1 MKLNFKF
8 LELKFMGSAAEFD
21 QCLQHDM
28 REIAFV
34 GASNAG
40 KSSAINAISN
50 QKKLAKI
57 SKTPGKTKLF
67 NFFKTK
73 LGYIVDFPGY
83 GYSKVSKSQ
92 KKDWAKELP
101 KYFSSRENL
110 IGAVLFTDI
119 RNPMRELDLTMFEML
134 ATYDLPILIVLTKTD
149 KVSKDEAETV
159 YKKINNSF
167 SDSLSFSIKDNTS
180 IEKLVKRIN
189 VLLSS

>member
-21 QCLQHDM
+21 QCLRHDM

-50 QKKLAKI
+50 QKKLAKT

-67 NFFKTK
+67 NFFKTE

-167 SDSLSFSIKDNTS
+167 GDSLNFSIKDNAS
-180 IEKLVKRIN
+180 IERLIKKISG
-189 VLLSS
+189 LLSS

>member
-21 QCLQHDM
+21 QCLRHDM

-50 QKKLAKI
+50 QKKLAKT

-73 LGYIVDFPGY
+73 LGYIVDFPAY
-83 GYSKVSKSQ
+83 GYSKFSKSQ

-134 ATYDLPILIVLTKTD
+134 ATYNLPTLIVLTKTD
-149 KVSKDEAETV
+149 KLSKEEGETV

-167 SDSLSFSIKDNTS
+167 GDSLNFSIKDNAS
-180 IEKLVKRIN
+180 IERLVKKISG
-189 VLLSS
+189 LLSS

>member
-1 MKLNFKF
+1 MKFNFKY
-8 LELKFMGSAAEFD
+8 LDLKFVESAAEFD

-28 REIAFV
+28 QEIAFV

-50 QKKLAKI
+50 QKRLAKT

-67 NFFKTK
+67 NFFKAK
-73 LGYIVDFPGY
+73 FGNIVDFPGY

-92 KKDWAKELP
+92 KKDWARELP

-110 IGAVLFTDI
+110 VGAVLFTDI

-134 ATYDLPILIVLTKTD
+134 ATYNLPTLIVLTKTD
-149 KVSKDEAETV
+149 KLSKEEGENV
-159 YKKINNSF
+159 HKKINNSF
-167 SDSLSFSIKDNTS
+167 GDSLNFSIKDNAS
-180 IEKLVKRIN
+180 IERLVKKISG
-189 VLLSS
+189 LLSS

>member
-1 MKLNFKF
+1 MKFNFKY
-8 LELKFMGSAAEFD
+8 LDLKFVESAAEFD

-28 REIAFV
+28 QEIAFV

-50 QKKLAKI
+50 QKKLAKT

-92 KKDWAKELP
+92 KKDWAIQLP
-101 KYFSSRENL
+101 QYFLLRNNL
-110 IGAVLFTDI
+110 VGAILFTDI
-119 RNPMRELDLTMFEML
+119 RNPMRELDLSMYEML
-134 ATYDLPILIVLTKTD
+134 ANYGLPTLIVLTKTD
-149 KVSKDEAETV
+149 KVSKEELEATI
-159 YKKINNSF
+159 KKISVEF
-167 SDSLSFSIKDNTS
+167 GVCLSFSIKENSS
-180 IEKLVKRIN
+180 IERLIKEIN
-189 VLLSS
+189 ELLSS

>member
-8 LELKFMGSAAEFD
+8 LELMFMGSAAEFD
-21 QCLQHDM
+21 QCLQHDK

-50 QKKLAKI
+50 QKKLAKT

-159 YKKINNSF
+159 FKKINNNF
-167 SDSLSFSIKDNTS
+167 GDSLSFSIKDNTS

-189 VLLSS
+189 VLLYS

>member
-119 RNPMRELDLTMFEML
+119 RNPMRELDLTMSEML
-134 ATYDLPILIVLTKTD
+134 AAYDLPTLIVLTKTD
-149 KVSKDEAETV
+149 KVSKEEVETV

-167 SDSLSFSIKDNTS
+167 GDSLNFSIKDNAS
-180 IEKLVKRIN
+180 IERLVKKISG
-189 VLLSS
+189 LLSS

>member
-50 QKKLAKI
+50 QKKLAKT

-134 ATYDLPILIVLTKTD
+134 ATYDLPILIVLTKRD

>member
-1 MKLNFKF
+1 MKLNLKF
-8 LELKFMGSAAEFD
+8 LELMFMGSAAEFD

-50 QKKLAKI
+50 QKKLAKT

-67 NFFKTK
+67 NFFKAK

-134 ATYDLPILIVLTKTD
+134 ATYDLPTLIVLTKTD
-149 KVSKDEAETV
+149 KVSNEEAENV

-167 SDSLSFSIKDNTS
+167 GNSLNFSIKDNTS

-189 VLLSS
+189 GLLSN

>member
-1 MKLNFKF
+1 MKFNFKY
-8 LELKFMGSAAEFD
+8 LELKFVESAAEFN

-28 REIAFV
+28 QEIAFV

-50 QKKLAKI
+50 QKKLAKT

-67 NFFKTK
+67 NFFKAK
-73 LGYIVDFPGY
+73 FGYIVDFPGY

-92 KKDWAKELP
+92 KKDWARELP

-110 IGAVLFTDI
+110 VGAVLFTDI
-119 RNPMRELDLTMFEML
+119 RNPMRELDLTMLEML
-134 ATYDLPILIVLTKTD
+134 ATYDLPVLIVLTKTD
-149 KVSKDEAETV
+149 KVSKEEGEAV

-167 SDSLSFSIKDNTS
+167 GDSLNFSIKDNAS
-180 IEKLVKRIN
+180 IERLVNKISG
-189 VLLSS
+189 LLSS

>member
-50 QKKLAKI
+50 QKKLAKT

-110 IGAVLFTDI
+110 IGAFLFTDI

-134 ATYDLPILIVLTKTD
+134 ATYNLPILIVLTKTD

-167 SDSLSFSIKDNTS
+167 GGSLSFSIKDNTS

>member
-8 LELKFMGSAAEFD
+8 LELMFMGSAAEFD
-21 QCLQHDM
+21 QCLQHDK

-50 QKKLAKI
+50 QKKLAKT

-67 NFFKTK
+67 NFFKTE

>member
-8 LELKFMGSAAEFD
+8 LELMFMGSAAEFD
-21 QCLQHDM
+21 QCLQHDK

-50 QKKLAKI
+50 QKKLAKT

-67 NFFKTK
+67 NFLKQSLDILLIFRVTDIQKFQN
-73 LGYIVDFPGY
+73 L
-83 GYSKVSKSQ
+83 
-92 KKDWAKELP
+92 KKDWAKAT

-167 SDSLSFSIKDNTS
+167 SDF
-180 IEKLVKRIN
+180 
-189 VLLSS
+189 

>member
-1 MKLNFKF
+1 MKLNLKF
-8 LELKFMGSAAEFD
+8 LELMFMGSAAEFD

-50 QKKLAKI
+50 QKKLAKT

-83 GYSKVSKSQ
+83 GFSKVSKSQ

-134 ATYDLPILIVLTKTD
+134 ATYDLPTLIVLTKTD

-167 SDSLSFSIKDNTS
+167 GNSLNFSIKDNTS

-189 VLLSS
+189 GLLSS

>member
-1 MKLNFKF
+1 
-8 LELKFMGSAAEFD
+8 
-21 QCLQHDM
+21 M

-50 QKKLAKI
+50 QKNLPRLVKHQAKQNYSI
-57 SKTPGKTKLF
+57 
-67 NFFKTK
+67 FFKTK

-92 KKDWAKELP
+92 KKDWARELP
-101 KYFSSRENL
+101 KYFFKRKSYR
-110 IGAVLFTDI
+110 GAVLFTDI

-134 ATYDLPILIVLTKTD
+134 ASYDLPILIVLTKTD

-167 SDSLSFSIKDNTS
+167 SDSLSFSIKDNVS
-180 IEKLVKRIN
+180 IEKLVKGLMCFSP
-189 VLLSS
+189 VSSKAIFYF

>member
-21 QCLQHDM
+21 QCLGHDM

-50 QKKLAKI
+50 QKKLAKT

-134 ATYDLPILIVLTKTD
+134 ATYDLPTLIVLTKTD
-149 KVSKDEAETV
+149 KVSKEEAEAV
-159 YKKINNSF
+159 YKKIDNNF
-167 SDSLSFSIKDNTS
+167 SDYLNFSIKDNAS
-180 IEKLVKRIN
+180 IERLVKRIN
-189 VLLSS
+189 GLLSS